1 MGPSSGWSAK
11 MTTATHFAYNG
22 TLGSKRRRAGEG
34 GGTAEGAHLT
44 AAGAIFQ
51 LDNVHLSFPF
61 CIANKAQAKA
71 EALLTGGGWVMG
83 AVGET
88 AAMYVWQQQAI
99 NQLTVQ
105 KNCRKLLDIYGQR
118 TQSREGAER
127 KSGRTRGV
135 P

>member
-1 MGPSSGWSAK
+1 M
-11 MTTATHFAYNG
+11 
-22 TLGSKRRRAGEG
+22 
-34 GGTAEGAHLT
+34 T

-51 LDNVHLSFPF
+51 LDNVHLAFPF
-61 CIANKAQAKA
+61 CFANKAQAKA
-71 EALLTGGGWVMG
+71 EALLTKGGRGVFR

-118 TQSREGAER
+118 TQSLEGVER

>member
-1 MGPSSGWSAK
+1 
-11 MTTATHFAYNG
+11 MTTATHFAYND
-22 TLGSKRRRAGEG
+22 TLGSKRRRAGE

-51 LDNVHLSFPF
+51 LDNVHLAFPF
-61 CIANKAQAKA
+61 CFANKAQAKA
-71 EALLTGGGWVMG
+71 EALLNGGGRGVFR

-118 TQSREGAER
+118 TQKRGEAER
-127 KSGRTRGV
+127 KTGRTRGV

>member
-1 MGPSSGWSAK
+1 M
-11 MTTATHFAYNG
+11 
-22 TLGSKRRRAGEG
+22 
-34 GGTAEGAHLT
+34 T

-51 LDNVHLSFPF
+51 LDNVHLAFPF
-61 CIANKAQAKA
+61 CFAKKAQAKA
-71 EALLTGGGWVMG
+71 EALLTGGRSVWGRG
-83 AVGET
+83 SRAVGET

-118 TQSREGAER
+118 TQSPGGEENKR
-127 KSGRTRGV
+127 GRTMGG